1 MQKKRIISFLPS
13 ATELIYEL
21 GAQEKLFG
29 VTHECNYPTEAASK
43 PKVIES
49 VFEPEKMSSR
59 EIDEK
64 ICDLSEKGEDI
75 YKLVTQNVSD
85 AKPDLIISQEICEV
99 CSAYTNQVKNAI
111 DILDEKPEI
120 YSMSPH
126 DINGIL
132 KCVTDIAEK
141 INEKK
146 RGNEIVNSLNSRI
159 DKIKDVKIS
168 KRPKV
173 LAIEWINPFF
183 TSGHWVPEMIEM
195 SGGENMITKKGEHSR
210 KMGIEEIENENPD
223 VLVLMPCGF
232 DVQRTVSEYEKY
244 LKNDLRWNELR
255 AVKERKVFA
264 VDANSFFSKPS
275 IRVVTGIEILA
286 KILHPEM
293 FEELEVPN
301 NSFLK
306 I

>member
-1 MQKKRIISFLPS
+1 MEKKRIISFLPS

-29 VTHECNYPTEAASK
+29 VTHECNYPTEATSK

-111 DILDEKPEI
+111 EILDEKPEI

-159 DKIKDVKIS
+159 NRIKDVKIS

-210 KMGIEEIENENPD
+210 KMEIEEIENENPD

-264 VDANSFFSKPS
+264 VNANSFFSKPS
-275 IRVVTGIEILA
+275 IRVITGIEILA
-286 KILHPEM
+286 KILHPDN
-293 FEELEVPN
+293 FTELEVPN